1 MKIKDNKL
9 IPECLND
16 VDVINHFKMK
26 KWLDEIKTLADGDK
40 NEEIRLK
47 MALLKSIEYDDKPS
61 MA

>member
-16 VDVINHFKMK
+16 VDVINHLKMK
-26 KWLDEIKTLADGDK
+26 KWLAEIKTLADEDK

-47 MALLKSIEYDDKPS
+47 MALLKSIKYNDKS
-61 MA
+61 NVA